1 MALTDQQYY
10 ENSTNWGGA
19 QFVTLD
25 NIINNFYLF
34 YVGDNK
40 VINDVDRYDIIF
52 HAKRGLQ
59 ELHYDALKDVR
70 ALELDLPDDLQLELP
85 KDFVSLVRL
94 SWVDGRGRFHPM
106 IVNNDSAIV
115 TAYLQDNNYN
125 ILFDEDGNALQ
136 GDSITDINIAESD
149 TDNDTYDSLLEYNP
163 GARFGMEVS
172 KANINGTYR
181 LDKNLGVIRFSSD
194 VYGKTVVI
202 EYITDGLTHLTESE
216 IKINKLAEDYLYKY
230 IANQILNHKFGVQE
244 YIVRRVKNEAF
255 AALKNLKI
263 RMMDIHPMDLVQSAK
278 GRDKW
283 IK

>member
-10 ENSTNWGGA
+10 ENSANWGSS
-19 QFVTLD
+19 QYVSLD
-25 NIINNFYLF
+25 DIINNFYLF

-40 VINDVDRYDIIF
+40 IINEVDRYDIIF

-59 ELHYDALKDVR
+59 EIHYDALKDVR

-94 SWVDGRGRFHPM
+94 SWVDDQGRFHPM

-115 TAYLQDNNYN
+115 TAYLQDNEYN
-125 ILFDEDGNALQ
+125 ILYDSNGVALQ
-136 GDSITDINIAESD
+136 ADSVTDINIANASVYERTGIDEDVVHNRYGIDPS
-149 TDNDTYDSLLEYNP
+149 
-163 GARFGMEVS
+163 R
-172 KANINGTYR
+172 ANTNGTYR
-181 LDKNLGVIRFSSD
+181 IDKRLGVLRFSSN
-194 VYGKTVVI
+194 VEGKTVII
-202 EYITDGLTHLTESE
+202 EYVTDGLTHVDDADV
-216 IKINKLAEDYLYKY
+216 KVNKLAEDYLYKY
-230 IANQILNHKFGVQE
+230 ISSQILNTKFGVQE

-263 RMMDIHPMDLVQSAK
+263 RMMNLNPADLVQSAK
-278 GRDKW
+278 GRGKW

>member
-10 ENSTNWGGA
+10 ENSANWGSS
-19 QFVTLD
+19 QYVSLD
-25 NIINNFYLF
+25 DIINNFYLF

-40 VINDVDRYDIIF
+40 IINEVDRYDIIF

-59 ELHYDALKDVR
+59 EIHYDALKDVR

-94 SWVDGRGRFHPM
+94 SWVDDQGRFHPM

-115 TAYLQDNNYN
+115 TAYLQDNEYN
-125 ILFDEDGNALQ
+125 ILYDSNGVALQ
-136 GDSITDINIAESD
+136 ADSVTDINISNASVYERTGIDEDVVHNRYGIDPS
-149 TDNDTYDSLLEYNP
+149 
-163 GARFGMEVS
+163 R
-172 KANINGTYR
+172 ANTNGTYR
-181 LDKNLGVIRFSSD
+181 IDKRLGVLRFSSN
-194 VYGKTVVI
+194 VEGKTVII
-202 EYITDGLTHLTESE
+202 EYVTDGLTHVDDADV
-216 IKINKLAEDYLYKY
+216 KVNKLAEDYLYKY
-230 IANQILNHKFGVQE
+230 ISSQILNTKFGVQE

-263 RMMDIHPMDLVQSAK
+263 RMMNLNPADLVQSAK
-278 GRDKW
+278 GRGKW